1 MFTERSVPMIKNRII
16 TFSFILFSCS
26 AVYFVVNEIKH
37 DLTVYR
43 NCSRAGDED
52 KRVLLLGDLYVFIQK
67 CRLHIAEDSNILL
80 MTDNPGE
87 SLLLSYHLY
96 PRKVYF
102 YNHKP
107 IRQYPVGIG
116 DLDYE
121 FLEKKKIKWV
131 VSRFSKKHVENML
144 FQIENRETVKII
156 DAGVL

>member
-1 MFTERSVPMIKNRII
+1 MLKNRII
-16 TFSFILFSCS
+16 IFSFIVFSCS
-26 AVYFVVNEIKH
+26 AVYFVANEIKH
-37 DLTVYR
+37 DYIMYR

-52 KRVLLLGDLYVFIQK
+52 KRVLLLGDSYVFIQK

-96 PRKVYF
+96 PRKIYF

-107 IRQYPVGIG
+107 IRQYPVSIG
-116 DLDYE
+116 ALDPE

-131 VSRFSKKHVENML
+131 ISRFSKKHVENML
-144 FQIENRETVKII
+144 LQIENRKVVKTI